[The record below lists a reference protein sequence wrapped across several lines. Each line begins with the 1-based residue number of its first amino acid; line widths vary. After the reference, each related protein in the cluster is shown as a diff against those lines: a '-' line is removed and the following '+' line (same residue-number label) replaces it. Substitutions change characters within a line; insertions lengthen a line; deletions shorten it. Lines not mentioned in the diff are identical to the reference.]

1 MECTKKLDRY
11 DEYMNDN
18 SDEYT
23 KKLDSDDEYMNDSDD
38 DHNEYY
44 DMNEYTKKLD
54 SDNDHNKY
62 YTNDNY
68 ISEIV
73 TVNVSEKECKYT
85 PCGKC
90 KNKKRWT
97 RLLPD
102 KTFLCFK
109 CVRCHKCNSDPCY
122 FEDGTWRENDWAYCR
137 KCDDTIYL
145 RS

>member
-23 KKLDSDDEYMNDSDD
+23 KKLDSDDEYMNNSND
-38 DHNEYY
+38 DHDKYY
-44 DMNEYTKKLD
+44 DT
-54 SDNDHNKY
+54 NDHNKY

-122 FEDGTWRENDWAYCR
+122 FKDGTWVADDWAYCR
-137 KCDDTIYL
+137 KCADTVY
-145 RS
+145 